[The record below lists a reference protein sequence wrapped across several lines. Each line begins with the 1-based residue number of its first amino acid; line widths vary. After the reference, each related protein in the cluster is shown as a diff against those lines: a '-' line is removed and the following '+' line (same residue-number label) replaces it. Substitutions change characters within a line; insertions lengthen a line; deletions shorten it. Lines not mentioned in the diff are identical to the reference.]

1 MWIAT
6 AAQSKEIDARATREF
21 GVPATVLMER
31 AGLAVFDA
39 LRELLPEGGRVSVLC
54 GRGNNGG
61 DGFVT
66 ARLALEAGYDV
77 DCIVAAA
84 ESDLTNEAKVQCD
97 VARAQG
103 VQPVFVDDARWARRL
118 ECLPYKDLLVDAL
131 LGTGTEGHVRG
142 AVAEAIH
149 AMNRAGVPVLS
160 VDLPSG
166 IHADTGE
173 ELGASV
179 WALRTVTFGLAKPFL
194 FQGLGIEHAGYWTV
208 AEIGFPNSL
217 LRESREAKLLDS
229 GWIADILPE
238 RMRASHKGENGH
250 VLIVGG
256 SERYPGAVIMAAGL
270 FAIAVPDARIF
281 EFGLATIIVGN
292 GLFKPNI
299 STMVGKLY
307 APGDERRDS
316 GFTIFYMG
324 INAGAFLAPVLTGWL
339 AEQAFG
345 SSAMPAYKYVF
356 IASGV
361 GMLVSLVWF
370 WFGRRQLEGIGA
382 PLPGLEGMGTVA
394 AVAAGCVVA
403 IPVTWVLIA
412 QLGAT
417 ALQYVLTAMFVG
429 LCVLLLAE
437 GVRNGPVAR
446 DKAIAMLVIFGF
458 NVMFW
463 MFFEQAGSSFTFLA
477 DKIVDRAFGS
487 WTFPVA
493 WFQTVNSMA
502 IITLAPVLAWIW
514 VRLGSWNPS
523 IARKFSFGLLFN
535 GLAFLLLMF
544 ALSSLVDVA
553 GKIPFWTLFM
563 VYVIQSVGE
572 LCLSPIGL
580 SMVTKLAPVRL
591 VGFGMGGWFLSTGIG
606 NNLSGIFA
614 GYVSGETGMTTA
626 SALSGYTFGFWALFI
641 SGLVLFLLSSVLSR
655 LMHGVK

>member
-1 MWIAT
+1 M
-6 AAQSKEIDARATREF
+6 SGDARSTTTDTP
-21 GVPATVLMER
+21 VPAFGELMGHPRPLWMLFMTEFWERFAFYGIRWALVLYIVAQFYGGS
-31 AGLAVFDA
+31 AGGEEPASRTYGA
-39 LRELLPEGGRVSVLC
+39 Y
-54 GRGNNGG
+54 
-61 DGFVT
+61 
-66 ARLALEAGYDV
+66 LALVY
-77 DCIVAAA
+77 AAA
-84 ESDLTNEAKVQCD
+84 IFGGY
-97 VARAQG
+97 VADKILGYQRSI
-103 VQPVFVDDARWARRL
+103 
-118 ECLPYKDLLVDAL
+118 LL
-131 LGTGTEGHVRG
+131 
-142 AVAEAIH
+142 
-149 AMNRAGVPVLS
+149 
-160 VDLPSG
+160 
-166 IHADTGE
+166 
-173 ELGASV
+173 
-179 WALRTVTFGLAKPFL
+179 
-194 FQGLGIEHAGYWTV
+194 
-208 AEIGFPNSL
+208 
-217 LRESREAKLLDS
+217 
-229 GWIADILPE
+229 
-238 RMRASHKGENGH
+238 
-250 VLIVGG
+250 
-256 SERYPGAVIMAAGL
+256 GAVIMAAGL

-339 AEQAFG
+339 AEQVFG

-403 IPVTWVLIA
+403 IPITWVLIA

-514 VRLGSWNPS
+514 VRLGTWNPS

-655 LMHGVK
+655 LMHGVR